1 MNPTTFDAATKTWK
15 GPQNSRIFNSKAG
28 LGELLLSVLARTPN
42 KVAQI
47 SDNNGVTFTC
57 KEIRERSIR
66 VAENLKLRGYK
77 FGDMMAIISRN
88 NHDVSAVV
96 FGCHILGAPLNC
108 LDPTFGEA
116 DLYGML
122 NLTRPK
128 VVFCE
133 TFNLETVKN
142 ALKSA
147 SLNAEVILLGETLEG
162 QDHVT
167 SLLQK
172 VDGVIEKHYIPT
184 KIEQPETHPVVIVCS
199 SGTTG
204 QSKGVCLSHS
214 HIIVQAEQFGDLCEE
229 DTLLCFSSIYWVSGY
244 MTLVMGTLVG
254 SQRIITTEPYSPATM
269 CRIVEKYKT
278 TATISPPSQISQL
291 LGYENVDKC
300 DLSSIRQCLCGG
312 SFVSDNLR
320 KQMQK
325 RINGDV
331 IVGYGMTEAGGLCTM
346 TYPDI
351 KLGCVGGLVKGM
363 QAKIVD
369 PDTETKLGPGEI
381 GEIRFK
387 YEFDFLGYFGNEK
400 STKEAFDKDGWI
412 CSGDIGFFDESCNLH
427 IVDRKK
433 DIIKYNNYQ
442 ISPSEI
448 EAVLQQ
454 ETGILNMCVVGIE
467 DIEHGTDLPAVVVL
481 KDKSLNITEEDI
493 IKTAERTLPNYKHL
507 RGGCYFVD
515 EFPMTPSGKVQ
526 RRVVKEMAKKFYM
539 NHDPNVKT

>member
-1 MNPTTFDAATKTWK
+1 MNPTTFDSATKIWK
-15 GPQNSRIFNSKAG
+15 GPQTNPIFNTKAG
-28 LGELLLSVLARTPN
+28 LGELLLAVLARTPN

-66 VAENLKLRGYK
+66 IAENLKLRGYK

-147 SLNAEVILLGETLEG
+147 SLNSEIILLGETLEG
-162 QDHVT
+162 HDHVT
-167 SLLQK
+167 SLLK
-172 VDGVIEKHYIPT
+172 EVDGLVEKHYIPPI
-184 KIEQPETHPVVIVCS
+184 IEHPEAHTAVILCS

-204 QSKGVCLSHS
+204 KSKGVCLSHS
-214 HIIVQAEQFGDLCEE
+214 QINVQAEPFAELCEE
-229 DTLLCFSSIYWVSGY
+229 DTSLCFSTLYWVSGY
-244 MTLVMGTLVG
+244 LTLVMGTLVG
-254 SQRIITTEPYSPATM
+254 LQRIITTEPYSPATM
-269 CRIVEKYKT
+269 CRIVEKYKV
-278 TATISPPSQISQL
+278 TATINPPYQISQL

-300 DLSSIRQCLCGG
+300 DLSSIRLCHCSGG
-312 SFVSDNLR
+312 FMSENLR

-325 RINGDV
+325 HINGNV
-331 IVGYGMTEAGGLCTM
+331 IVGYGMTEATLCTL

-351 KLGCVGGLVKGM
+351 QLGCVGGLQKRV
-363 QAKIVD
+363 QAKVVD
-369 PDTETKLGPGEI
+369 PDTETRLGPGEI
-381 GEIRFK
+381 GEIRIK
-387 YEFDFLGYFGNEK
+387 YQFDFLGYFGNEK
-400 STKEAFDKDGWI
+400 STKEAFDKDGFI
-412 CSGDIGFFDESCNLH
+412 RSGDIGFFDENCNLH
-427 IVDRKK
+427 IIDRKK

-448 EAVLQQ
+448 EAILQQ
-454 ETGILNMCVVGIE
+454 ETGILNLCVVGIE

-481 KDKSLNITEEDI
+481 KDKSLKITEEDI

-515 EFPMTPSGKVQ
+515 ELPMTSSGKVQ
-526 RRVVKEMAKKFYM
+526 RKAVKEMANQFYKKSFQ
-539 NHDPNVKT
+539 K